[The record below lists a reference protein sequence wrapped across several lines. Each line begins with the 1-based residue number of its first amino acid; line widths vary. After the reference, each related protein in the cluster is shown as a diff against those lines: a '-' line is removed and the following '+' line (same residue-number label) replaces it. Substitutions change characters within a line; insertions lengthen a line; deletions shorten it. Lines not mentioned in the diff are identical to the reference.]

1 MGNWGSPVQLALLRR
16 LSTMVAVTKAAM
28 KAIQVL
34 VCRGDNMDCHWG
46 TLGGTAGHSQSIN
59 QFIDFWYWY
68 YPTWSRHILP
78 CMALNERRY
87 YLLYTCT
94 VPTCVVN
101 ELHPVRDE
109 EQVRP
114 ADVGLPLL
122 QLPHQSWEKES
133 LKSSRHLNVFS
144 PPVNEPFLFSP
155 QSSPLG
161 GNWMSMSKLRLAVS
175 DSMIWVRNSIE
186 VKARR
191 FYLISFS
198 FMKACLELPAS
209 PTAVTVLVS
218 VRWEVKGRC
227 SQDLPAQILQF
238 IRKKISVKEK
248 SAPIPEIKWSFGNI

>member
-1 MGNWGSPVQLALLRR
+1 
-16 LSTMVAVTKAAM
+16 
-28 KAIQVL
+28 
-34 VCRGDNMDCHWG
+34 
-46 TLGGTAGHSQSIN
+46 
-59 QFIDFWYWY
+59 
-68 YPTWSRHILP
+68 
-78 CMALNERRY
+78 MALNEKRY
-87 YLLYTCT
+87 SLLYTCT

-122 QLPHQSWEKES
+122 HLPHQSWEEES
-133 LKSSRHLNVFS
+133 LKSSQHLNVFTS
-144 PPVNEPFLFSP
+144 PVNEPFLFSP

-248 SAPIPEIKWSFGNI
+248 SAPIPDIKWSFGNI